1 MTGYSGW
8 QPEALPPAQVDPN
21 VRVAALE
28 STVGQLQARLA
39 SFESPPAGFQGSAP
53 CDGGIADACQGCGG
67 PNFGFVAG
75 ATLLFA
81 KPHFKE
87 SFQVSRVDNANGLM
101 TLEPFNY
108 DYDLSPRIWFGL
120 ENRQGTG
127 VRFSYWTFDEQ
138 SPQRVL
144 TADGTQIWGAHVVN
158 TMFPANIFAGIPGSQ
173 MTVNDY
179 LETNTFNLLG
189 TFGMNLGGTQ
199 VKGGAGLRYAKL
211 EQGFDALVTTPI
223 PNFFNR
229 LTWTREFEGV
239 GPTLAFDFRKPLG
252 RTRLAAV
259 ATGGGA
265 LLFGSKTLDRTVIND
280 QTPVP
285 GVAPRLQLPDADE
298 VVGIGELGTGLEWR
312 ADFADGRYLSL
323 RGLYEG
329 QLWAEAGA
337 PTLGFLGFEGFGFQ
351 LEIGR

>member
-1 MTGYSGW
+1 M
-8 QPEALPPAQVDPN
+8 VDPN

-28 STVGQLQARLA
+28 STVSRLEYQLAGL
-39 SFESPPAGFQGSAP
+39 ESSGAAKMDSSAGY
-53 CDGGIADACQGCGG
+53 DAGLPDTCTGCGG
-67 PNFGFVAG
+67 PNIGFVAG
-75 ATLLFA
+75 ATALFA

-87 SFQVSRVDNANGLM
+87 SFQVSRVDTANGLM
-101 TLEPFNY
+101 TLEPFSY
-108 DYDLSPRIWFGL
+108 DYDFSPRVWFGL
-120 ENRQGTG
+120 ENSQGVG
-127 VRFSYWTFDEQ
+127 VRCNYWNYDDQ

-144 TADGTQIWGAHVVN
+144 NTDGTQVWGAHVVN
-158 TMFPANIFAGIPGSQ
+158 TMFPANIFAAIPGSQ

-179 LETNTFNLLG
+179 LETTTVNLLG
-189 TFGMNLGGTQ
+189 TFGMDLGGTFVQ
-199 VKGGAGLRYAKL
+199 GGAGLRYARL

-239 GPTLAFDFRKPLG
+239 GPTFAFDLRKRLG
-252 RTRLAAV
+252 QTRLAAI

-265 LLFGSKTLDRTVIND
+265 LLFGSKTLERTVIND
-280 QTPVP
+280 QSPVP
-285 GVAPRLQLPDADE
+285 GVVPQLRLPDADE

-312 ADFADGRYLSL
+312 AEFADGRYVSL

-337 PTLGFLGFEGFGFQ
+337 PTLGFLGFQGFGIQ
-351 LEIGR
+351 LELGR